1 MPLKASSGPI
11 VGDHDV
17 VLLDLD
23 GVVYLGADPVPGAAE
38 AIGRLRAAGHRVA
51 FVTNNASLAAAEVAR
66 RLESVG
72 VPAALTDVVTSAQAA
87 AVLLAARLPAG
98 AAVLVLG
105 APSLADEVAA
115 VGLSPVSDADSAP
128 QAVVNGYSDQLCY
141 ADFCEAGL
149 ALRAGAWWVAT
160 NLDATIPTARGLQP
174 GNGAITALLEKASG
188 RRPVSAGKPHPPLL
202 TEAVRR
208 TGACSPLFVG
218 DRLDTD
224 IAGAAAAGMDSAL
237 VLTGVADPRALLA
250 AGPTERPTYLA
261 GELGG
266 LLEPHPLTRCSRAE
280 ASCRTWRAFLD
291 ADVLRV
297 RGQGDPLDG
306 VRAAAALAWAY
317 ADRAGHAVPAVDG
330 LPGVTTLR
338 GA

>member
-72 VPAALTDVVTSAQAA
+72 VPAASTDVVTSAQAA

-174 GNGAITALLEKASG
+174 GNGAITALL
-188 RRPVSAGKPHPPLL
+188 

-208 TGACSPLFVG
+208 TGARSPLFVG